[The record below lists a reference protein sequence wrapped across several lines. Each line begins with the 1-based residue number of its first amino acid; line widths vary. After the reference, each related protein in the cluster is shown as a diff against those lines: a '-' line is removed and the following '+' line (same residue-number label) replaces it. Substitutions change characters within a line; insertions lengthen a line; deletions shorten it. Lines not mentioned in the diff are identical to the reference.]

1 VAGGR
6 EVRIGTNGGDW
17 LAGVAT
23 ARWAFRRGGRSL
35 RGGIAGQTLGRY
47 LDGVWGLGRAG
58 WAGLVGFGGGPR
70 ACKARKGGEGK
81 RERRK
86 RKKNEEA
93 ADVPELVRQR

>member
-58 WAGLVGFGGGPR
+58 WAGLVGFGGGPEHAKQGR
-70 ACKARKGGEGK
+70 GVREREREG
-81 RERRK
+81 RERRTK
-86 RKKNEEA
+86 RRRMFQN
-93 ADVPELVRQR
+93 